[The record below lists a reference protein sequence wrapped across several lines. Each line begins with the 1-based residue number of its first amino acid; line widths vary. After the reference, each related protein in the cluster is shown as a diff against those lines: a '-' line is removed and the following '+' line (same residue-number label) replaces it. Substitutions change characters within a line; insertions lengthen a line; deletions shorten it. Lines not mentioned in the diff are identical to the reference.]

1 MTAVIVRSSANIAAG
16 GRTKVSAIFHGLLLI
31 TAVSFFPKLLMH
43 IPVTALSAIL
53 IIVGFKLTKPALF
66 VSQWKLGVNQFYP
79 FIITILAIVLT
90 DLLVGIGIGL
100 CAGIFF
106 VIRAQNKKSF
116 ELTKNPRANEE
127 GLEITIQ
134 LDKHV
139 SFLNKAE
146 LLDILE
152 SAPDNSKIT
161 IDGRVNESM
170 DHDVEEVIH
179 SFSDRA
185 EDKKIELEL
194 TGMND

>member
-1 MTAVIVRSSANIAAG
+1 
-16 GRTKVSAIFHGLLLI
+16 
-31 TAVSFFPKLLMH
+31 MH
-43 IPVTALSAIL
+43 IPVTSLSAIL

-66 VSQWKLGVNQFYP
+66 ASQWKLGVNQFYP

-100 CAGIFF
+100 IAGIFF
-106 VIRAQNKKSF
+106 VLRAQNKQSF
-116 ELTKNPRANEE
+116 ELQKNPRSDEEE

-146 LLDILE
+146 LLEILE

-161 IDGRVNESM
+161 IDGTVNESM
-170 DHDVEEVIH
+170 DHDVEEVIN
-179 SFSDRA
+179 SFADRA
-185 EDKKIELEL
+185 EDKKIELQL
-194 TGMND
+194 TGMNA